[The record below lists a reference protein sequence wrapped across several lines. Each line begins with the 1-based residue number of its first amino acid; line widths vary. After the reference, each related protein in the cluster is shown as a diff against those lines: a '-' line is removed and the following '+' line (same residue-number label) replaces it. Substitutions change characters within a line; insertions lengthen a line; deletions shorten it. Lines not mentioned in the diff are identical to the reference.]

1 MPVQSVFIYSRF
13 TVHRYSKVLIIDPG
27 TGIAVSW
34 SSSTGAGTLRVKISV
49 PVATAKFYMSMQNG
63 RNVEKRLSQN
73 FDFDF
78 QFRETAAFVF
88 Q

>member
-1 MPVQSVFIYSRF
+1 MSNNLYI
-13 TVHRYSKVLIIDPG
+13 
-27 TGIAVSW
+27 
-34 SSSTGAGTLRVKISV
+34 
-49 PVATAKFYMSMQNG
+49 MSMQNG
-63 RNVEKRLSQN
+63 QNVEKWSSQN